1 MSDDLSVKIMC
12 QMEPFL
18 VNAPTLQ
25 PPENSRNSL
34 ALSRPQ
40 WLQNGSIGFKERS
53 QTYPISSNERL
64 GTYLISKLQDATLI
78 GGRHLKERGAYFKAR
93 GIIYTKF
100 LDPSNKQLPLCCI
113 TLNIP
118 QLVGNKAKERISKRG
133 FQENKA
139 RQIFR
144 KTNISYPLIRTFFAL
159 F

>member
-1 MSDDLSVKIMC
+1 MSDDLSIKTMC

-18 VNAPTLQ
+18 VSAPTLQ
-25 PPENSRNSL
+25 PPENSRNSP
-34 ALSRPQ
+34 APSRSQ
-40 WLQNGSIGFKERS
+40 WPQNGSIGFKERN

-64 GTYLISKLQDATLI
+64 GAYLISKPQDAALI

-100 LDPSNKQLPLCCI
+100 LNPSNKQLPLCCI

-139 RQIFR
+139 RRIFR
-144 KTNISYPLIRTFFAL
+144 KTNIPYPLIRTFFVL